1 MKTKNKIKMNE
12 DLRFEDL
19 LQVAYYTVENIRMD
33 FLVKRENLLEFLV
46 EKRKKENKTNMLF
59 FVYEF
64 DRNGLRTEACVNL
77 KMEK

>member
-1 MKTKNKIKMNE
+1 MKTKNKRNMNE
-12 DLRFEDL
+12 DLRFENL

-33 FLVKRENLLEFLV
+33 FLVKRENLLEFLI

-64 DRNGLRTEACVNL
+64 DRNGLRTEACTNL
-77 KMEK
+77 KIEK